1 MTASRVEPA
10 TIRLRGIAAILA
22 RGVQRFRDSA
32 DVPVDDP
39 TVSQNLADSLPEPL
53 EIFAD
58 PSLSVSHDVS
68 DPVGRDELSIPSNP

>member
-1 MTASRVEPA
+1 MTSTRVDPA

-32 DVPVDDP
+32 EVPVEDP
-39 TVSQNLADSLPEPL
+39 TVSQNLSDSLPEPL

-58 PSLSVSHDVS
+58 SSLSVSHDVS
-68 DPVGRDELSIPSNP
+68 VPVGRDEISIPSNP